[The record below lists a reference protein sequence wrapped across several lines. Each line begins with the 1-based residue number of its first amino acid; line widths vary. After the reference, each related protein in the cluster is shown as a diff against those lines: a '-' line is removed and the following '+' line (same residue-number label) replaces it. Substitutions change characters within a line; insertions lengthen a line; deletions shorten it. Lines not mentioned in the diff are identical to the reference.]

1 MAAPSREYLYGIN
14 PLFETVRAGKR
25 KVYEAFLNQATIQ
38 QPRMAKLA
46 RFLEQQ
52 QIPVSLV
59 DKHRLFELARSKE
72 HQGAVLKTAPYPYQ
86 SFDEVLGCP
95 RLLLLDNVEDPTNV
109 GGIIRSADIFGVGG
123 ICLPVKGTPGIYPSV
138 VKVAAGACE
147 YLPICRDCTANTY
160 FRKARA
166 AGYTVVALD
175 GKGQHD
181 LTALPLADFER
192 LLLVIGGEDKSV
204 GQFIL
209 NEADYIARIPMRGR
223 VNSLN
228 ASVAAGIALFC
239 AAQPPGSNSR
249 FGRFSPDRGS
259 AGTPRPTFSP

>member
-1 MAAPSREYLYGIN
+1 MFIGYKKGMAPPGREYLYGIN

-38 QPRMAKLA
+38 QPRLAKLA

-52 QIPVSLV
+52 HIPVSLV
-59 DKHRLFELARSKE
+59 DKQRLFELARSKE
-72 HQGAVLKTAPYPYQ
+72 HQGAVLKTAPYPYE
-86 SFDEVLGCP
+86 SFASIIGRP

-109 GGIIRSADIFGVGG
+109 GGIIRSADIFGVDG

-147 YLPICRDCTANTY
+147 FMAICRDCTANTY
-160 FRKARA
+160 FRQARA

-175 GKGQHD
+175 GKGEQEV
-181 LTALPLADFER
+181 TKLPLASYER

-239 AAQPPGSNSR
+239 AVEFPGISE
-249 FGRFSPDRGS
+249 
-259 AGTPRPTFSP
+259 